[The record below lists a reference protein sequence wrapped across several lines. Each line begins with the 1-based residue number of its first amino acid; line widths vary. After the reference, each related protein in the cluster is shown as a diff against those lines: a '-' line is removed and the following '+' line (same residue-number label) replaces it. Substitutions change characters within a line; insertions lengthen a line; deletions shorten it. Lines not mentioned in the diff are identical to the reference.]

1 MEPANERQPFGETFF
16 KSSTSGHKQRW
27 HYEQYS
33 EGTTLQKT
41 HLHEA

>member
-1 MEPANERQPFGETFF
+1 MEPANGRQPSSEIFF
-16 KSSTSGHKQRW
+16 KSSTSGHKQRR

-41 HLHEA
+41 PLHEA